1 MEQKQ
6 FEGLTATSVRR
17 EQEEIKEA
25 IEVSRCVPLLLRPFR
40 ADRDRV
46 QMSKIESKMD
56 FRYEQEKSPF
66 CCSGT
71 GKGRMKH
78 GMYILWFSFL
88 FTRTK
93 SLQSSKADTEIM
105 QM

>member
-6 FEGLTATSVRR
+6 FEGRTATSVRL
-17 EQEEIKEA
+17 EQEEIKQA
-25 IEVSRCVPLLLRPFR
+25 IEVSRCLPLSPPFK
-40 ADRDRV
+40 ADRDHV
-46 QMSKIESKMD
+46 QMSKMESKMD
-56 FRYEQEKSPF
+56 FEYEQEKGPF

-78 GMYILWFSFL
+78 GTYILWFSFVSK
-88 FTRTK
+88 RSK
-93 SLQSSKADTEIM
+93 IVQSSKADSEIL